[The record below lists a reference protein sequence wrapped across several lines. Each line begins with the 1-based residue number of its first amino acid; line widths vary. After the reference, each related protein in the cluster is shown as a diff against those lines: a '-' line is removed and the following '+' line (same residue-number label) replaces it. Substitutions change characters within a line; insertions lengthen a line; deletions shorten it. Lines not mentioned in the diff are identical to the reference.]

1 MTVQLL
7 LCCDSCSTAVVYGI
21 PLQCTSTCFLVQ
33 VYDSGDSWIDM
44 DWGTQVKNDI
54 ILISHAHSIFQMLVR
69 LSIILQDMMHMVIAE
84 PLNQLSDGSDIP
96 KL

>member
-44 DWGTQVKNDI
+44 DWGTQVK
-54 ILISHAHSIFQMLVR
+54 
-69 LSIILQDMMHMVIAE
+69 
-84 PLNQLSDGSDIP
+84 
-96 KL
+96 K